1 MDELAGLRGVYF
13 DGIFFTEDAAAGS
26 RLSAQL
32 LTVEIS
38 RQNSN
43 LQQVK
48 QRLAKKVRE
57 AGGNSLVGF
66 RYGQRS
72 HSIFAQVLTFK
83 WDTESWYG
91 EGYAA
96 RVGDRTHMRV
106 DESDSSSP
114 GGPSAH
120 S

>member
-1 MDELAGLRGVYF
+1 MDELVGLQGVYF
-13 DGIFFTEDAAAGS
+13 DDIFFTEDPAAGS
-26 RLSAQL
+26 RLSATL
-32 LTVEIS
+32 LRVEIS

-57 AGGNSLVGF
+57 AGGNALVGF

-96 RVGDRTHMRV
+96 SVGERTHERV
-106 DESDSSSP
+106 DESDRSSP
-114 GGPSAH
+114 DGPSAH

>member
-1 MDELAGLRGVYF
+1 MDELAGLQGVYF
-13 DGIFFTEDAAAGS
+13 DGIFFTEDPAAGS

-32 LTVEIS
+32 LRVEIS

-96 RVGDRTHMRV
+96 RVGDRTHRRV
-106 DESDSSSP
+106 DESD
-114 GGPSAH
+114 GPSAGGSSAH
-120 S
+120 R